1 MFWKKLLVVFCF
13 AESLFLEM
21 EVMKIVIMGCGRVG
35 AQLAGL
41 LDTDGHKVTVLD
53 IDAHSFRRLPP
64 SFGGTAL
71 LGDGTDEE
79 MLKKAGITEADAFV
93 AVTQGDNRNVM
104 AAQIAKHVF
113 NVPKV
118 VCRIYDPLRKDV
130 YEALGLEAISP
141 TTVFAQ
147 LLRDKLLAM

>member
-1 MFWKKLLVVFCF
+1 
-13 AESLFLEM
+13 
-21 EVMKIVIMGCGRVG
+21 MKIIIMGCGRVG
-35 AQLAGL
+35 AQLANL
-41 LDTDGHKVTVLD
+41 LDADGHQVTVID

-71 LGDGTDEE
+71 VGDGTDEE
-79 MLKKAGITEADAFV
+79 MLKKAGIAEADAFV

-104 AAQIAKHVF
+104 AAQIARNIF
-113 NVPKV
+113 NVPRV

-130 YEALGLEAISP
+130 YEALGLEAVSP

-147 LLRDKLLAM
+147 LLRDKLLNE